1 MIRAALCLSLAA
13 GMAAAQDLPE
23 GYPPV
28 MGDVSTTLG
37 DRALSWQTY
46 DFSVGAFDASAWMHA
61 EGSGFELR
69 IMAYLP
75 HQPRR
80 MKDRIFIRA
89 QFAALPEAGAAAQSV
104 AVSIMAGDNLDGPRL
119 TSEGQPATLE
129 ITGFTR
135 KNDESYGAGSGTFRT
150 VLCKTRGSSA
160 RIGKKCQPFEG
171 TFDTELQFENM

>member
-1 MIRAALCLSLAA
+1 MIRAAFCFCMAA
-13 GMAAAQDLPE
+13 GVGAAQDLPE

-28 MGDVSTTLG
+28 MGAVSATLG
-37 DRALSWQTY
+37 DKALSWQTY
-46 DFSVGAFDASAWMHA
+46 DFSVGAFDASAWMHE
-61 EGSGFELR
+61 EGSGYELR

-75 HQPRR
+75 DQPRR
-80 MKDRIFIRA
+80 KKDRIFIVA

-104 AVSIMAGDNLDGPRL
+104 TVNIMAGDKLDGPRL

-135 KNDESYGAGSGTFRT
+135 KGDESYGEGSGTFRT
-150 VLCKTRGSSA
+150 VLCKTRGGTA
-160 RIGKKCQPFEG
+160 RIGKKCKPFEG